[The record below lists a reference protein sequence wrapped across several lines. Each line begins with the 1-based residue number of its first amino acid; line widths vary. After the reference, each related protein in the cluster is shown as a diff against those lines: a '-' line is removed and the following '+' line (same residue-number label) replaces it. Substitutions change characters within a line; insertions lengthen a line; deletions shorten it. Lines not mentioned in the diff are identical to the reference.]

1 MMDFFNLKEENVKV
15 PGAGGGATRA
25 LTEAIDFQLSR

>member
-1 MMDFFNLKEENVKV
+1 MMDFFNLKEVSVEV